1 MRLCFFFYLCVFIT
15 SFQKV
20 TSSVGVKKKSIFKPK
35 VIYDDWKISNHEK
48 NINRHSWILVPEEKS
63 VRFKRTVPFNQ
74 PKNPPTTLYGP
85 YKDEAKNQNNSIP
98 ITNESHHT
106 TTSSKKKKYHRLAHS
121 VNVQSDIRYR

>member
-1 MRLCFFFYLCVFIT
+1 MRLHFFHLCVFIT

-20 TSSVGVKKKSIFKPK
+20 TSSEDVKKTSTFIPK
-35 VIYDDWKISNHEK
+35 IKYDDWKISNHEK
-48 NINRHSWILVPEEKS
+48 NINRHSWILIPEEKR
-63 VRFKRTVPFNQ
+63 VRFKRTVPAPPQ
-74 PKNPPTTLYGP
+74 KNPPTTSYSP

-106 TTSSKKKKYHRLAHS
+106 ATSSKKKKYHRLAHS